1 MKLLAEI
8 EIVNTPSPDS
18 HENNRR
24 LIEEYLKYKGNV
36 RVTILEQVEEAK

>member
-1 MKLLAEI
+1 MIFTATI
-8 EIVNTPSPDS
+8 EIVNIPSPDS

>member
-18 HENNRR
+18 VENNRR